1 MNSWQP
7 SLSPLPVNTPEITIN
22 ITVLD
27 EQAMRQE
34 EAREMYLK
42 WLSENEV
49 RNADQKADLKLTP
62 SRHNVTPGW

>member
-1 MNSWQP
+1 MN
-7 SLSPLPVNTPEITIN
+7 PEITIN

-34 EAREMYLK
+34 EARELYLK

-49 RNADQKADLKLTP
+49 RNSENKADLRLSPTR
-62 SRHNVTPGW
+62 SNITPGW